1 MQTAPKQDPG
11 TIVFYDAYGV
21 NKVTVGALPD
31 MLTFT
36 PNGRYLLVDNE
47 ESPAEYCP
55 DGAGNPEGSVS
66 VIDLRFGA
74 SKVKQSDV
82 RTADFKQFNQENI
95 DPSIRILG
103 LGATIAQDLAPEYI
117 AVSADSQ
124 TAWVAWQE
132 NNAFAALDVPN
143 ATITDLLPLGTK
155 DHSKPISLVR
165 QFTFDNL
172 PLLGT
177 TAAGQNISLGGFS
190 GLHFESINPKN
201 GNLQFI
207 THPDRGPNTD
217 STDIDDDGTKERPF
231 PILT

>member
-1 MQTAPKQDPG
+1 
-11 TIVFYDAYGV
+11 
-21 NKVTVGALPD
+21 

-47 ESPAEYCP
+47 ASPAEYCP

-124 TAWVAWQE
+124 TAWVA
-132 NNAFAALDVPN
+132 
-143 ATITDLLPLGTK
+143 
-155 DHSKPISLVR
+155 
-165 QFTFDNL
+165 
-172 PLLGT
+172 
-177 TAAGQNISLGGFS
+177 
-190 GLHFESINPKN
+190 
-201 GNLQFI
+201 
-207 THPDRGPNTD
+207 
-217 STDIDDDGTKERPF
+217 
-231 PILT
+231 